1 LWGPRRRIRKANKSK
16 KYKMSKVQ
24 KESSEKPLYAPL
36 MTQISK
42 ND

>member
-1 LWGPRRRIRKANKSK
+1 VAKGRLERLNKSK

-24 KESSEKPLYAPL
+24 EESSEKPLYAL
-36 MTQISK
+36 LITQISK